1 MFNIDITHFDSKFL
15 QLLLQAQ
22 TLRSP
27 GSALSCVGSPWSAV
41 TYWDMYYT
49 GYRGGP
55 LVLRRTVFTVRLSLY
70 FHHTSIV
77 KTKNVSG
84 KYYINIF
91 NNFLWLRVYVCHFC
105 SRFMVPPFMLLQ
117 SQMSSQNYINSTEDV
132 IMMTVLYTLKYR
144 HSDTRSCIRKNVY
157 RPIVFYID
165 TKNISISKYFFHWVF
180 ILRCLG
186 KHYVSFYV
194 HKVQDDVLYVEN
206 NINILCYKGIFIDVD
221 ILLLMLMYFL
231 LMLIFFT

>member
-1 MFNIDITHFDSKFL
+1 MLNIDITHFDSKFL

-41 TYWDMYYT
+41 TYRGMYYT
-49 GYRGGP
+49 GYRGVLS

-91 NNFLWLRVYVCHFC
+91 NNFLWLRVYVYVCHFC

-132 IMMTVLYTLKYR
+132 IMMTVLYTHKYR
-144 HSDTRSCIRKNVY
+144 HSDTRSCIRKNVN
-157 RPIVFYID
+157 RTIVFLYRY
-165 TKNISISKYFFHWVF
+165 KN
-180 ILRCLG
+180 
-186 KHYVSFYV
+186 
-194 HKVQDDVLYVEN
+194 
-206 NINILCYKGIFIDVD
+206 
-221 ILLLMLMYFL
+221 
-231 LMLIFFT
+231 